1 MNEHPKPAEIGQT
14 IQALRQR
21 ANMSQKDLAT
31 QANLSQAQVSQM
43 ERGNANPSLDTLNSV
58 ARALNVPTWILL
70 AGLAL
75 LAVGAASVIVNQST
89 KNTKT

>member
-14 IQALRQR
+14 IQVLRQR
-21 ANMSQKDLAT
+21 ANMSQKELAL
-31 QANLSQAQVSQM
+31 QSNLSQAQVSQM

-89 KNTKT
+89 KNTKP